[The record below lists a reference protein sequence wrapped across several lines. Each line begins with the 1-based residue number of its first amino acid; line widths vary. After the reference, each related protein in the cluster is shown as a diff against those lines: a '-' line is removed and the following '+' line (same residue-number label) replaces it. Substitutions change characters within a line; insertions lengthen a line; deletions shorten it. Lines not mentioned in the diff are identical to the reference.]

1 MGLAQHNPYTHQTT
15 PEGKPL
21 LAELRAGDKLRVF
34 GQQWLPCALTPPTA
48 AHGAKPTRKLGGHSL
63 FSSQARHLRFPLL
76 PFSYLQAEKVPVNK
90 REVLCYST
98 RVCYNSTQWS
108 SCCLPTWMQPFS
120 KQSQFPVQGTSECP
134 EPHPMTRKSSSV
146 CYAYNQNKS
155 PCFIYNT
162 FI

>member
-76 PFSYLQAEKVPVNK
+76 PFSYLQAEKVPINK
-90 REVLCYST
+90 REVL
-98 RVCYNSTQWS
+98 Q
-108 SCCLPTWMQPFS
+108 L
-120 KQSQFPVQGTSECP
+120 
-134 EPHPMTRKSSSV
+134 HPMEFLLLTHLDATILPSNHNSQCKEQAS
-146 CYAYNQNKS
+146 AQN
-155 PCFIYNT
+155 PIP
-162 FI
+162 